1 MEGILSIFWL
11 IGCSTVLPI
20 IIIWLVTRKQI
31 NETNKR
37 TEIIMSALEKNP
49 DVNVAE
55 WLDKLAPENKSKLL
69 KEKLM
74 IKLTWGIICLILGIG
89 TIIYRA
95 CFSLVSPMPTFI
107 GGGALFWSASS
118 SARSSSPKK
127 LRPRARRTSNNDGQR
142 SVHSTS
148 KNPAECPQKLP
159 AGLVGWQSR

>member
-1 MEGILSIFWL
+1 MQQILGVLWL

-55 WLDKLAPENKSKLL
+55 WLDKLASENKGKLL

-74 IKLTWGIICLILGIG
+74 TKLT
-89 TIIYRA
+89 
-95 CFSLVSPMPTFI
+95 
-107 GGGALFWSASS
+107 
-118 SARSSSPKK
+118 
-127 LRPRARRTSNNDGQR
+127 
-142 SVHSTS
+142 
-148 KNPAECPQKLP
+148 
-159 AGLVGWQSR
+159 

>member
-1 MEGILSIFWL
+1 MEEVLGVFWL

-55 WLDKLAPENKSKLL
+55 WLDKLAPDNKGKLI

-74 IKLTWGIICLILGIG
+74 TKLTWGIICLILGIG

-95 CFSLVSPMPTFI
+95 CFSLVSPMPTFL
-107 GGGALFWSASS
+107 GGGALLAVGIALLVSFFLG
-118 SARSSSPKK
+118 KK
-127 LRPRARRTSNNDGQR
+127 FLAKEIEAE
-142 SVHSTS
+142 S
-148 KNPAECPQKLP
+148 KKNQ
-159 AGLVGWQSR
+159 Q

>member
-20 IIIWLVTRKQI
+20 IIIWLFTRKQI

-55 WLDKLAPENKSKLL
+55 WLDKLASENKGKLL

-74 IKLTWGIICLILGIG
+74 TKLTWGIICLILGIG
-89 TIIYRA
+89 TIVYGA
-95 CFSLVSPMPTFI
+95 CSSFASSMPTMPTF
-107 GGGALFWSASS
+107 GGALLAVGTALLVSFFFG
-118 SARSSSPKK
+118 KK
-127 LRPRARRTSNNDGQR
+127 FLAKEIEAE
-142 SVHSTS
+142 S
-148 KNPAECPQKLP
+148 KKIIQ
-159 AGLVGWQSR
+159 Q

>member
-1 MEGILSIFWL
+1 MEEVLGVFWL

-55 WLDKLAPENKSKLL
+55 WLDKLAPDNKGKLM

-74 IKLTWGIICLILGIG
+74 TKLTWGIICLILGIG

-95 CFSLVSPMPTFI
+95 CFSLVSPMPTFLC
-107 GGGALFWSASS
+107 GGALLAVGIALLVSFFFG
-118 SARSSSPKK
+118 KK
-127 LRPRARRTSNNDGQR
+127 FLAKEIEAE
-142 SVHSTS
+142 S
-148 KNPAECPQKLP
+148 KKNQ
-159 AGLVGWQSR
+159 Q

>member
-1 MEGILSIFWL
+1 MEEIISIFWL

-74 IKLTWGIICLILGIG
+74 TKLTWGIICLILGIG
-89 TIIYRA
+89 SIVYGA
-95 CFSLVSPMPTFI
+95 CSSLGSSMPTMPTF
-107 GGGALFWSASS
+107 GGALLAVGIALLVSFFFG
-118 SARSSSPKK
+118 KK
-127 LRPRARRTSNNDGQR
+127 FLAKEIEAE
-142 SVHSTS
+142 S
-148 KNPAECPQKLP
+148 KKIIQ
-159 AGLVGWQSR
+159 Q

>member
-1 MEGILSIFWL
+1 MEEVIGIIWL

-37 TEIIMSALEKNP
+37 TEIMMSALEKNP

-55 WLDKLAPENKSKLL
+55 WLDKLAPEKKGKLM

-74 IKLTWGIICLILGIG
+74 TKLTWGIICLILGIG

-95 CFSLVSPMPTFI
+95 CFSLVSPMPTFL
-107 GGGALFWSASS
+107 GGGALLAVGIALLVSFFFG
-118 SARSSSPKK
+118 KK
-127 LRPRARRTSNNDGQR
+127 FLAKEIEAE
-142 SVHSTS
+142 S
-148 KNPAECPQKLP
+148 KKNQ
-159 AGLVGWQSR
+159 Q

>member
-1 MEGILSIFWL
+1 MEGILSIFLL

-20 IIIWLVTRKQI
+20 IIIWLVSRKQI

-74 IKLTWGIICLILGIG
+74 TKLTWGIICLILGIG
-89 TIIYRA
+89 TIVYGA
-95 CFSLVSPMPTFI
+95 CSSFASSMPTF
-107 GGGALFWSASS
+107 GGALLAVGIALLVSFFFG
-118 SARSSSPKK
+118 KK
-127 LRPRARRTSNNDGQR
+127 FLAKEIEAE
-142 SVHSTS
+142 S
-148 KNPAECPQKLP
+148 KKNQ
-159 AGLVGWQSR
+159 Q

>member
-20 IIIWLVTRKQI
+20 IIIWLFTRKQI

-55 WLDKLAPENKSKLL
+55 WLDKLASENKGKLL

-74 IKLTWGIICLILGIG
+74 TKLTWGIICLILGIG
-89 TIIYRA
+89 TIVYGA
-95 CFSLVSPMPTFI
+95 CSSFASSMPTF
-107 GGGALFWSASS
+107 GGALLAVGIALLVSFFFG
-118 SARSSSPKK
+118 KK
-127 LRPRARRTSNNDGQR
+127 FLAKEIEAE
-142 SVHSTS
+142 S
-148 KNPAECPQKLP
+148 KKIIQ
-159 AGLVGWQSR
+159 Q

>member
-1 MEGILSIFWL
+1 MEEVLGVFWL

-49 DVNVAE
+49 DVDVAE
-55 WLDKLAPENKSKLL
+55 WLDELAPDNKGKLM

-74 IKLTWGIICLILGIG
+74 TKLTWGIICLILGIG

-95 CFSLVSPMPTFI
+95 CFSLVSPMPTFL
-107 GGGALFWSASS
+107 GGGALLAVGIALLVSFFFG
-118 SARSSSPKK
+118 KK
-127 LRPRARRTSNNDGQR
+127 FLAKEIEAEGK
-142 SVHSTS
+142 
-148 KNPAECPQKLP
+148 KNQ
-159 AGLVGWQSR
+159 Q

>member
-20 IIIWLVTRKQI
+20 IIIWLFTRKQI

-55 WLDKLAPENKSKLL
+55 WLDKLASENKGKLL

-74 IKLTWGIICLILGIG
+74 TKLTWGIICLILGIG
-89 TIIYRA
+89 TIVYSFA
-95 CFSLVSPMPTFI
+95 SSMHTMPTF
-107 GGGALFWSASS
+107 GGALLAVGIALLVSFFIG
-118 SARSSSPKK
+118 KK
-127 LRPRARRTSNNDGQR
+127 FLAKEIEAE
-142 SVHSTS
+142 S
-148 KNPAECPQKLP
+148 KKNQ
-159 AGLVGWQSR
+159 Q

>member
-55 WLDKLAPENKSKLL
+55 WLDKLAPENKDKLL
-69 KEKLM
+69 KEKFM
-74 IKLTWGIICLILGIG
+74 TKLTWGIICLILGIG
-89 TIIYRA
+89 TIVYGA
-95 CFSLVSPMPTFI
+95 CSSMPTFL
-107 GGGALFWSASS
+107 GGGALLAVGIALLVSFFFG
-118 SARSSSPKK
+118 KK
-127 LRPRARRTSNNDGQR
+127 FLAKEIEAE
-142 SVHSTS
+142 S
-148 KNPAECPQKLP
+148 KKNQ
-159 AGLVGWQSR
+159 Q

>member
-20 IIIWLVTRKQI
+20 IIIWLFTRKQI

-55 WLDKLAPENKSKLL
+55 WLDKLAPENKDKLL

-74 IKLTWGIICLILGIG
+74 TKLTWGIICLILGIG
-89 TIIYRA
+89 IIVYGA
-95 CFSLVSPMPTFI
+95 CSSLVSSMPIF
-107 GGGALFWSASS
+107 GGALLAVGIALLVSFFIG
-118 SARSSSPKK
+118 KK
-127 LRPRARRTSNNDGQR
+127 FLAKEIEAE
-142 SVHSTS
+142 S
-148 KNPAECPQKLP
+148 KKNQ
-159 AGLVGWQSR
+159 Q

>member
-1 MEGILSIFWL
+1 MEELIVIIWL

-20 IIIWLVTRKQI
+20 IIIWLVTRKQT

-55 WLDKLAPENKSKLL
+55 WLDKLAPDNKGKLM

-74 IKLTWGIICLILGIG
+74 TKLTWGIICLILGIG

-95 CFSLVSPMPTFI
+95 CFSLVSSMPTFL
-107 GGGALFWSASS
+107 GGGALLAVGIALLVSFFFG
-118 SARSSSPKK
+118 KK
-127 LRPRARRTSNNDGQR
+127 FLAKEIEAE
-142 SVHSTS
+142 S
-148 KNPAECPQKLP
+148 KKNQ
-159 AGLVGWQSR
+159 Q